1 MNRRI
6 YREEITRDM
15 RSKFEKKN
23 ESRFE
28 ISVNGSLIGL
38 VKSSLDATL
47 RRKRRIPLI
56 GFAGSVSGPGDQTS
70 NYKGARHFLEVE
82 QNE

>member
-1 MNRRI
+1 MKKSLETCEANL
-6 YREEITRDM
+6 
-15 RSKFEKKN
+15 KKKN